1 VPKRI
6 ALPLLL
12 AGLLARPVAAH
23 EVTAEVV
30 RDRALAVRARTHDGR
45 PLADAAAEVF
55 SPSDPSAPSW
65 KGRTDR
71 NGWVAFVPDA
81 PGRWRVRVIDATGH
95 GLETPVEVPASGDV
109 AARTD
114 GPAPAASVLGALA
127 GVALI
132 GAFFAFLH
140 LRGRKRDA

>member
-1 VPKRI
+1 VPPRI

-12 AGLLARPVAAH
+12 AGLLARPAFAH
-23 EVTAEVV
+23 EVTAEVA
-30 RDRALAVRARTHDGR
+30 RDRAVAVRARTHDGP
-45 PLADAAAEVF
+45 PLSDAAAEVF
-55 SPSDPSAPSW
+55 SPADPSAPYW

-71 NGWVAFVPDA
+71 NGWVTFVPDA

-95 GLETPVEVPASGDV
+95 GIDTPVEVPASGDV
-109 AARTD
+109 APRAD

-132 GAFFAFLH
+132 GAFFGVLH
-140 LRGRKRDA
+140 LRGRRPGA